1 MGPPTETRLCDT
13 LERAVKDSAPGLGAS
28 VMSARLASSGFL
40 SFETGGMATL
50 ASRCVFHVRL
60 RLPRHPSAQLLDIT
74 WLPFFS
80 ESHAGSQHPI
90 LPRAIP
96 ELYLQRQHAPL
107 PAAPLLVLDNLADG
121 QSNGGAMG
129 VCSAKVHRPER
140 GQAPLTRGR
149 AECFQ
154 SQMPSGNVPTVS

>member
-40 SFETGGMATL
+40 SFEIGGMATL
-50 ASRCVFHVRL
+50 ASRCIFHVCL

-74 WLPFFS
+74 WFPFFS

-90 LPRAIP
+90 LPQAIP
-96 ELYLQRQHAPL
+96 ELLHNSPVVCLHARV
-107 PAAPLLVLDNLADG
+107 AVLVLGSHSLAG
-121 QSNGGAMG
+121 CGLGRIEATCPG
-129 VCSAKVHRPER
+129 LTCTRPHRSVMLSRRRELAR
-140 GQAPLTRGR
+140 R
-149 AECFQ
+149 
-154 SQMPSGNVPTVS
+154 

>member
-74 WLPFFS
+74 WLPFLRNPVLGASIPFF
-80 ESHAGSQHPI
+80 
-90 LPRAIP
+90 P
-96 ELYLQRQHAPL
+96 ELF
-107 PAAPLLVLDNLADG
+107 
-121 QSNGGAMG
+121 
-129 VCSAKVHRPER
+129 PE
-140 GQAPLTRGR
+140 L
-149 AECFQ
+149 CF
-154 SQMPSGNVPTVS
+154 V

>member
-50 ASRCVFHVRL
+50 ASRCVFPRL
-60 RLPRHPSAQLLDIT
+60 LALAAPSLCPASGHHLA
-74 WLPFFS
+74 PVSS
-80 ESHAGSQHPI
+80 ESRAGSQHPI

-96 ELYLQRQHAPL
+96 ERYLQRQHAPL